1 MLLKSKSR
9 TAPRADAARASR
21 ARIVRYVRRRS
32 TFQRS
37 SQSTFI
43 EPGDASGDITR
54 DPLMRSVDGGSCVGI
69 RSSMLHSDEAGA
81 SQVWTGAVSAEGQ
94 QCAPGA
100 CKVAIPLDT
109 CSPSLH
115 TPGIAGE
122 DRWRWRRALMRTNPI
137 GRIRLRRL
145 AGLLAVTS
153 ITLAACSSGG
163 ATTAPSAVAPSAA
176 APSAAAPSAAGSQAA
191 PSAAAKTLEI
201 AYLSFAVANSY
212 DAPMLAAAKAAAAAG
227 NANLTVFDANLV
239 PADQVKQLQ
248 DATGSGKYDAIITQP
263 LYGAG
268 MVEDVK
274 KAIAAGIKVGNIDQV
289 LGADMTTPDF
299 QVDGLS
305 SNVAFVP
312 ADLGKKIGDLVV
324 TACADVKANPCNVG
338 YIWSVKAAALDIAL
352 KKAFDEAIA
361 PHPEIKVVS
370 DTGESFYTTALG
382 LKAAQDIVAAHP
394 DVSVIVSADQAIT
407 GAVQAVRD
415 IKDKVRLVGYGGGA
429 VALQDIKAG
438 TRFGT
443 VMQMPATEGG
453 LGTKNLIDAIR

>member
-1 MLLKSKSR
+1 M
-9 TAPRADAARASR
+9 
-21 ARIVRYVRRRS
+21 RI
-32 TFQRS
+32 
-37 SQSTFI
+37 
-43 EPGDASGDITR
+43 D
-54 DPLMRSVDGGSCVGI
+54 
-69 RSSMLHSDEAGA
+69 
-81 SQVWTGAVSAEGQ
+81 
-94 QCAPGA
+94 
-100 CKVAIPLDT
+100 
-109 CSPSLH
+109 
-115 TPGIAGE
+115 
-122 DRWRWRRALMRTNPI
+122 PI
-137 GRIRLRRL
+137 GGVRMKRIAALLGVATL
-145 AGLLAVTS
+145 A
-153 ITLAACSSGG
+153 LAACSGST
-163 ATTAPSAVAPSAA
+163 ASTAPSAAARAAAPSVA
-176 APSAAAPSAAGSQAA
+176 APSAAASQAAA
-191 PSAAAKTLEI
+191 PSANDKTLEI

-227 NANLTVFDANLV
+227 NANITVFDANLD

-248 DATGSGKYDAIITQP
+248 DAVASGKYDAIITQP

-274 KAIAAGIKVGNIDQV
+274 KAIAAGIAVGNIDQI
-289 LGADMTTPDF
+289 LGSDMTTADF
-299 QVDGLS
+299 QVPGLS

-312 ADLGKKIGDLVV
+312 SELGKKIGNLVV
-324 TACADVKANPCNVG
+324 TACADLKADAAHPCNVG

-407 GAVQAVRD
+407 GAVQAVKD

-429 VALQDIKAG
+429 VALQGIASG
-438 TRFGT
+438 ERFGT

-453 LGTKNLIDAIR
+453 LGTKNLIDAIRSGTPVAGVDPLATLPDGGVVTKANVATFLPLAEWPG

>member
-1 MLLKSKSR
+1 M
-9 TAPRADAARASR
+9 
-21 ARIVRYVRRRS
+21 V
-32 TFQRS
+32 
-37 SQSTFI
+37 
-43 EPGDASGDITR
+43 E
-54 DPLMRSVDGGSCVGI
+54 
-69 RSSMLHSDEAGA
+69 
-81 SQVWTGAVSAEGQ
+81 
-94 QCAPGA
+94 
-100 CKVAIPLDT
+100 
-109 CSPSLH
+109 
-115 TPGIAGE
+115 E
-122 DRWRWRRALMRTNPI
+122 DQMRTDPI
-137 GRIRLRRL
+137 GRIRLKRL
-145 AGLLAVTS
+145 AGMFAVAS
-153 ITLAACSSGG
+153 IALAACSSG
-163 ATTAPSAVAPSAA
+163 TASTAPSAA
-176 APSAAAPSAAGSQAA
+176 APSAAAATTA
-191 PSAAAKTLEI
+191 PSAAVAPSASANDKKLEI

-248 DATGSGKYDAIITQP
+248 DATASGKYDAIITQP

-274 KAIAAGIKVGNIDQV
+274 KAIAQGIKVGNIDQV
-289 LGADMTTPDF
+289 LGADMTTADF

-312 ADLGKKIGDLVV
+312 SELGKKIGNLVV
-324 TACADVKANPCNVG
+324 TACADLKADAAHPCNVG

-407 GAVQAVRD
+407 GAVQAVKD

-429 VALQDIKAG
+429 VALQGIKSG
-438 TRFGT
+438 ERFGT

-453 LGTKNLIDAIR
+453 LGTKNLIDAIRSGTPVPGVDPLASLPDGGVVTKANVDTFLPLAEWPG

>member
-1 MLLKSKSR
+1 MR
-9 TAPRADAARASR
+9 T
-21 ARIVRYVRRRS
+21 
-32 TFQRS
+32 
-37 SQSTFI
+37 
-43 EPGDASGDITR
+43 
-54 DPLMRSVDGGSCVGI
+54 DPMGGI
-69 RSSMLHSDEAGA
+69 RL
-81 SQVWTGAVSAEGQ
+81 
-94 QCAPGA
+94 
-100 CKVAIPLDT
+100 K
-109 CSPSLH
+109 
-115 TPGIAGE
+115 
-122 DRWRWRRALMRTNPI
+122 
-137 GRIRLRRL
+137 RL
-145 AGLLAVTS
+145 AGLLAVAS
-153 ITLAACSSGG
+153 LAVAACSGGG
-163 ATTAPSAVAPSAA
+163 AASTAPSAA
-176 APSAAAPSAAGSQAA
+176 AAASGLAD
-191 PSAAAKTLEI
+191 KKLEI

-248 DATGSGKYDAIITQP
+248 DAVASGKYDAIITQP

-289 LGADMTTPDF
+289 LGSDMTTAAS
-299 QVDGLS
+299 QVEGLS

-312 ADLGKKIGDLVV
+312 SELGRKIGELVV
-324 TACADVKANPCNVG
+324 TACADTKANPCNVG

-352 KKAFDEAIA
+352 KEAFDKAIA
-361 PHPEIKVVS
+361 THPEIKVVS

-407 GAVQAVRD
+407 GAVQAVKD

-429 VALQDIKAG
+429 IALQGIKSG
-438 TRFGT
+438 ERFGT

-453 LGTKNLIDAIR
+453 QGTKALIDAIRSGVPSARRRPARLAAGRRRRDEGQRRDLPPARGVAGLRPTTSG